1 MDMREFNG
9 TVVRTETAVS
19 VTFDVRPF
27 GDRQGEAVDSYLH
40 DVGIALQMNVFR
52 HSKLIVLLSDSN
64 ATIPTSADRWLAN
77 LHSQGVAIEIQRA

>member
-40 DVGIALQMNVFR
+40 DVGMALQMNVFR
-52 HSKLIVLLSDSN
+52 HSKPIVLLCDSN
-64 ATIPTSADRWLAN
+64 ATIPTSADSWLAN
-77 LHSQGVAIEIQRA
+77 VHSQGVAIEIQRA